1 MIHETMIREIL
12 ARPQDIAWLPWA
24 VQYFFFIGL
33 ACGAVLFAGGQRI
46 CARQGM
52 LSAQQSQWEFAAL
65 MLAATAVVVA
75 PLALNADL
83 HQPARVWHFYAH
95 FTPWSWMSWGSIF
108 LPLFSLLV
116 MGYFLTLIYSRLK
129 AKPLPRLL
137 AGLALLCGLSAISI
151 LLYTGREVSI
161 LRAQPLWFSLWLPLF
176 IFLTACQ
183 AIPSLLAL
191 WLWREPQYQRPLARW
206 QLISLVVLAWV
217 TLLWAY
223 SDKLWASGDNL
234 SAQALRH
241 WAVQSPFIALFPV
254 ALWLLLFGLALFNGR
269 KTLSTPVIATQA
281 LIALTLCWSVR
292 WLLLMQT
299 QTLPKYNALANP
311 YTLPLGS
318 EGLLAI
324 IGTFGLWIAAIIAIR
339 EGVKWLEQKVT
350 GANRVEGEIHHG

>member
-33 ACGAVLFAGGQRI
+33 ACSAVLFAGGQRI
-46 CARQGM
+46 CARQGK
-52 LSAQQSQWEFAAL
+52 LSAQQSQWEFTAL
-65 MLAATAVVVA
+65 MLAVTAVVVA

-116 MGYFLTLIYSRLK
+116 MGYFLALIYSRLK

-217 TLLWAY
+217 TLLWVY

-234 SAQALRH
+234 SAPALRH
-241 WAVQSPFIALFPV
+241 WAVQSPFIALFPL

-299 QTLPKYNALANP
+299 QTLPKYNVLANS

-324 IGTFGLWIAAIIAIR
+324 IGTFGLWVAAIIAIR

-350 GANRVEGEIHHG
+350 SANRVEGEIHHG

>member
-33 ACGAVLFAGGQRI
+33 ACSAVLFAGGQRI
-46 CARQGM
+46 CARQGK
-52 LSAQQSQWEFAAL
+52 LSAQQSQWEFTAL
-65 MLAATAVVVA
+65 MLAVTAVVVA

-116 MGYFLTLIYSRLK
+116 MGYFLALIYSRLK

-217 TLLWAY
+217 TLLWVY

-234 SAQALRH
+234 SAPALRH
-241 WAVQSPFIALFPV
+241 WAVQSPFIALFPL

-269 KTLSTPVIATQA
+269 KTLSTPVIAIQA

-299 QTLPKYNALANP
+299 QTLPKYNVLANP

-324 IGTFGLWIAAIIAIR
+324 IGTFGLWVAAIIAIR

-350 GANRVEGEIHHG
+350 SANRVEGEIHHG

>member
-33 ACGAVLFAGGQRI
+33 ACSAVLFAGGQRI
-46 CARQGM
+46 CARQGK
-52 LSAQQSQWEFAAL
+52 LSAQQSQWEFTAL
-65 MLAATAVVVA
+65 MLAVTAVVVA

-95 FTPWSWMSWGSIF
+95 STPWSWMSWGSIF

-116 MGYFLTLIYSRLK
+116 MGYFLALIYSRLK

-217 TLLWAY
+217 TLLWVY

-234 SAQALRH
+234 SAPALRH
-241 WAVQSPFIALFPV
+241 WAVQSPFIALFPL

-299 QTLPKYNALANP
+299 QTLPKYNVLANP

-324 IGTFGLWIAAIIAIR
+324 IGTFGLWVAAIIAIR

-350 GANRVEGEIHHG
+350 SANRVEGEIHHG

>member
-33 ACGAVLFAGGQRI
+33 ACSAVLFAGGQRI
-46 CARQGM
+46 CARQGK
-52 LSAQQSQWEFAAL
+52 LSAQQSQWEFTAL
-65 MLAATAVVVA
+65 MLAVTAVVVA

-116 MGYFLTLIYSRLK
+116 MGYFLALIYSRLK

-217 TLLWAY
+217 TLLWVY

-234 SAQALRH
+234 SAPALRH
-241 WAVQSPFIALFPV
+241 WAVQSPFIALFPL

-299 QTLPKYNALANP
+299 QNLPKYNVLANP
-311 YTLPLGS
+311 YTLPLGR

-324 IGTFGLWIAAIIAIR
+324 IGTFGLWVAAIIAIR

-350 GANRVEGEIHHG
+350 SANRVEGEIHHG

>member
-33 ACGAVLFAGGQRI
+33 ACSAVLFAGGQRI
-46 CARQGM
+46 CARQGK
-52 LSAQQSQWEFAAL
+52 LSAQQSQWEFTAL
-65 MLAATAVVVA
+65 MLAVSAVVVA

-83 HQPARVWHFYAH
+83 HQPARVWHFYAN

-116 MGYFLTLIYSRLK
+116 MGYFLALIYSRLK
-129 AKPLPRLL
+129 DKPLPRLL

-217 TLLWAY
+217 TLLWVY

-254 ALWLLLFGLALFNGR
+254 ALWLLLFGLALF
-269 KTLSTPVIATQA
+269 
-281 LIALTLCWSVR
+281 
-292 WLLLMQT
+292 
-299 QTLPKYNALANP
+299 
-311 YTLPLGS
+311 
-318 EGLLAI
+318 
-324 IGTFGLWIAAIIAIR
+324 
-339 EGVKWLEQKVT
+339 
-350 GANRVEGEIHHG
+350 

>member
-1 MIHETMIREIL
+1 MNHETMIREIL

-33 ACGAVLFAGGQRI
+33 ACSAVLFAGGQRI
-46 CARQGM
+46 CARQGK
-52 LSAQQSQWEFAAL
+52 LSAQQSQFELAAL
-65 MLAATAVVVA
+65 MLAVTAVVVA

-116 MGYFLTLIYSRLK
+116 MGYFLALIYSRLK
-129 AKPLPRLL
+129 AKPFPRLL
-137 AGLALLCGLSAISI
+137 AGLALICGLSAISI

-161 LRAQPLWFSLWLPLF
+161 LRAQPLWFSGWLPLF

-206 QLISLVVLAWV
+206 QLFSLVVLAWV
-217 TLLWAY
+217 TLLWVY
-223 SDKLWASGDNL
+223 SDKLWASGDNP
-234 SAQALRH
+234 SGQALRH
-241 WAVQSPFIALFPV
+241 WAVQSPSIALLPV
-254 ALWLLLFGLALFNGR
+254 TLWLLLFGLALFNGR
-269 KTLSTPVIATQA
+269 KTLSTPVIVTQA

-299 QTLPKYNALANP
+299 QTLPKYNVLANP

-324 IGTFGLWIAAIIAIR
+324 IGTFGLWVAAIIAIR
-339 EGVKWLEQKVT
+339 ESIKWLEQKVT
-350 GANRVEGEIHHG
+350 GANRVEGEIYHG

>member
-12 ARPQDIAWLPWA
+12 ARPQDIARLPRA

-33 ACGAVLFAGGQRI
+33 ACSAVLFAGGQRI
-46 CARQGM
+46 CARQGK
-52 LSAQQSQWEFAAL
+52 LSAQQSQWEFTAL
-65 MLAATAVVVA
+65 MLAVTAVVVA

-116 MGYFLTLIYSRLK
+116 MGYFLALIYSRLK

-217 TLLWAY
+217 TLLWVY

-234 SAQALRH
+234 SAPALRH
-241 WAVQSPFIALFPV
+241 WAVQSPFIALFPL

-299 QTLPKYNALANP
+299 QTLPKYNVLANP

-324 IGTFGLWIAAIIAIR
+324 IGTFGLWVAAIIAIR

-350 GANRVEGEIHHG
+350 SANRVEGEIHHG

>member
-33 ACGAVLFAGGQRI
+33 ACSAVLFAGGQRI
-46 CARQGM
+46 CARQGK
-52 LSAQQSQWEFAAL
+52 LSAQQSQWEFTAL
-65 MLAATAVVVA
+65 MLAVTAVVVA

-116 MGYFLTLIYSRLK
+116 MGYFLALIYSRLK

-206 QLISLVVLAWV
+206 QLISLVVLARV
-217 TLLWAY
+217 TLLWVY

-234 SAQALRH
+234 SAPALRH
-241 WAVQSPFIALFPV
+241 WAVQSPFIALFPL

-299 QTLPKYNALANP
+299 QTLPKYNVLANP

-324 IGTFGLWIAAIIAIR
+324 IGTFGLWVAAIIAIR

-350 GANRVEGEIHHG
+350 SANRVEGEIHHG

>member
-1 MIHETMIREIL
+1 MIQETMIREIL

-46 CARQGM
+46 CARQGK

-65 MLAATAVVVA
+65 MLAVTTVIVA

-116 MGYFLTLIYSRLK
+116 MGYFLALIYSRLK

-161 LRAQPLWFSLWLPLF
+161 LRAQPLWFSWWLPLF

-206 QLISLVVLAWV
+206 QLISLGALALV
-217 TLLWAY
+217 TLLWA
-223 SDKLWASGDNL
+223 SGNNP

-241 WAVQSPFIALFPV
+241 WAVQSPFIALFPLV
-254 ALWLLLFGLALFNGR
+254 LWLLLFGLALFNGR

-299 QTLPKYNALANP
+299 QTLPKYNVLANP

-324 IGTFGLWIAAIIAIR
+324 IGTFGLWVAAIIAIR

>member
-46 CARQGM
+46 CARQGK

-65 MLAATAVVVA
+65 MLAVTAVVVA

-116 MGYFLTLIYSRLK
+116 MGYFLALIYSRLK

-161 LRAQPLWFSLWLPLF
+161 LRAQPLWFSGWLPLF

-183 AIPSLLAL
+183 AIPSWLAL

-217 TLLWAY
+217 TLLWVY

-234 SAQALRH
+234 SAPALRH
-241 WAVQSPFIALFPV
+241 WAVQSPFIALFPL

-299 QTLPKYNALANP
+299 QTLPKYNVLANP

-324 IGTFGLWIAAIIAIR
+324 IGTFGLWGAAIIAIR

-350 GANRVEGEIHHG
+350 SANRVEGEIHHG

>member
-33 ACGAVLFAGGQRI
+33 ACSAVLFAGGQRI
-46 CARQGM
+46 CARQGK
-52 LSAQQSQWEFAAL
+52 LSAQQSQWEFTAL
-65 MLAATAVVVA
+65 MLAVTAVVVA

-116 MGYFLTLIYSRLK
+116 MGYFLALIYSRLK

-217 TLLWAY
+217 TLLWVY

-234 SAQALRH
+234 SAPALRH
-241 WAVQSPFIALFPV
+241 WAVQSLFPL

-299 QTLPKYNALANP
+299 QTLPKYNVLANP

-324 IGTFGLWIAAIIAIR
+324 IGTFGLWVAAIIAIR

-350 GANRVEGEIHHG
+350 SANRVEGEIHHG

>member
-1 MIHETMIREIL
+1 MNHETMIREIL

-33 ACGAVLFAGGQRI
+33 ACSAVLFAGGQRI
-46 CARQGM
+46 CARQGK
-52 LSAQQSQWEFAAL
+52 LSAQQSQFELAAL
-65 MLAATAVVVA
+65 MLAVTAVVVA

-116 MGYFLTLIYSRLK
+116 MGYFLALIYSRLK

-137 AGLALLCGLSAISI
+137 AGLALLCGFSAISI

-161 LRAQPLWFSLWLPLF
+161 LRAQPLWFSGWLPLF

-206 QLISLVVLAWV
+206 QLFSLVVLAWV
-217 TLLWAY
+217 TLLWVY
-223 SDKLWASGDNL
+223 SDKLWASGDNP
-234 SAQALRH
+234 SGQALRH
-241 WAVQSPFIALFPV
+241 WAVQSPSIALLPV
-254 ALWLLLFGLALFNGR
+254 TLWLLLFGLALFNGR
-269 KTLSTPVIATQA
+269 KTFSTPVIATQV

-299 QTLPKYNALANP
+299 QTLSKYNVLANP
-311 YTLPLGS
+311 YALPLGS

-324 IGTFGLWIAAIIAIR
+324 IGTFDAF
-339 EGVKWLEQKVT
+339 
-350 GANRVEGEIHHG
+350 

>member
-1 MIHETMIREIL
+1 MIHETMIREVL

-33 ACGAVLFAGGQRI
+33 ACGAVLFAGGQRLFS
-46 CARQGM
+46 RRGL

-65 MLAATAVVVA
+65 MLAVTAVVVA

-95 FTPWSWMSWGSIF
+95 FTPWSWMSWGSLF

-116 MGYFLTLIYSRLK
+116 MGYFLVLIYSRLK

-161 LRAQPLWFSLWLPLF
+161 LRAQPLWFSGWLPLF

-183 AIPSLLAL
+183 AIPSLLAA

-206 QLISLVVLAWV
+206 QLFSLVALALV
-217 TLLWAY
+217 TL
-223 SDKLWASGDNL
+223 LWASGDNA
-234 SAQALRH
+234 SAQALRQ
-241 WAVQSPFIALFPV
+241 WAVQSPFIVLLPV
-254 ALWLLLFGLALFNGR
+254 TLWLLLCGFALFNGK
-269 KTLSTPVIATQA
+269 KTLSTPVIAAQV

-299 QTLPKYNALANP
+299 QTLPKYNVLANP
-311 YTLPLGS
+311 YTLPWGS

-324 IGTFGLWIAAIIAIR
+324 IGTFGLWVAAIIAIR
-339 EGVKWLEQKVT
+339 EGVRWLEQKVT
-350 GANRVEGEIHHG
+350 GANQVEGERDHG

>member
-33 ACGAVLFAGGQRI
+33 ACSAVLFAGGQRI
-46 CARQGM
+46 CARQGK
-52 LSAQQSQWEFAAL
+52 LSAQQSQWEFTAL
-65 MLAATAVVVA
+65 MLAVTAVVVA

-116 MGYFLTLIYSRLK
+116 MGYFLALIYSRLK

-217 TLLWAY
+217 TLLWVY

-234 SAQALRH
+234 SAPALRH
-241 WAVQSPFIALFPV
+241 WAVQSPFIALFPL

-299 QTLPKYNALANP
+299 QTLPKYNVLANP
-311 YTLPLGS
+311 YILPLGS

-324 IGTFGLWIAAIIAIR
+324 IGTFGLWVAAIIAIR

-350 GANRVEGEIHHG
+350 SANRVEGEIHHG

>member
-33 ACGAVLFAGGQRI
+33 ACSAVLFAGGQRI
-46 CARQGM
+46 CARQGK
-52 LSAQQSQWEFAAL
+52 LSAQQSQWEFTAL
-65 MLAATAVVVA
+65 MLAVTAVVVA

-116 MGYFLTLIYSRLK
+116 MGYFLALIYSRLK

-217 TLLWAY
+217 TLLWVY

-234 SAQALRH
+234 SAPALRH
-241 WAVQSPFIALFPV
+241 WAVQSPFIALFPL

-299 QTLPKYNALANP
+299 QNLPKYNVLANP

-324 IGTFGLWIAAIIAIR
+324 IGTFGLWVAAIIAIR

-350 GANRVEGEIHHG
+350 SANRVEGEIHHG

>member
-1 MIHETMIREIL
+1 MIQDSMIREIL

-33 ACGAVLFAGGQRI
+33 ACGAVLFAGGQRLLSRRG
-46 CARQGM
+46 AR
-52 LSAQQSQWEFAAL
+52 SVQQSQLEFTAL
-65 MLAATAVVVA
+65 MLVVTAVVVA

-95 FTPWSWMSWGSIF
+95 FTPWSWMSWGSLF
-108 LPLFSLLV
+108 LPLFSMLV
-116 MGYFLTLIYSRLK
+116 MGYFLALIYSRLK

-137 AGLALLCGLSAISI
+137 AGLAFLCALSAISI

-183 AIPSLLAL
+183 AIPALLAG
-191 WLWREPQYQRPLARW
+191 WLWRDPQYQRPLAKW
-206 QLISLVVLAWV
+206 QLITLVALAGV
-217 TLLWAY
+217 TL
-223 SDKLWASGDNL
+223 LWASGDNP

-241 WAVQSPFIALFPV
+241 WAAQSPFTAAMPV
-254 ALWLLLFGLALFNGR
+254 ALWSLLFGLSLFNR
-269 KTLSTPVIATQA
+269 KKTFSTSLVAVQV
-281 LIALTLCWSVR
+281 LIALVLCWSVR

-299 QTLPKYNALANP
+299 QTLPKYNVLANP
-311 YTLPLGS
+311 YSLPLGS

-324 IGTFGLWIAAIIAIR
+324 VGTFGLWVTAIIAIR
-339 EGVKWLEQKVT
+339 ESVSWIEQKYA
-350 GANRVEGEIHHG
+350 GSNRVEGEMHHG

>member
-1 MIHETMIREIL
+1 
-12 ARPQDIAWLPWA
+12 
-24 VQYFFFIGL
+24 
-33 ACGAVLFAGGQRI
+33 
-46 CARQGM
+46 
-52 LSAQQSQWEFAAL
+52 
-65 MLAATAVVVA
+65 
-75 PLALNADL
+75 
-83 HQPARVWHFYAH
+83 
-95 FTPWSWMSWGSIF
+95 MSWGSIF

-116 MGYFLTLIYSRLK
+116 MGYFLALIYSRLK
-129 AKPLPRLL
+129 DKPLPRLL

-217 TLLWAY
+217 TLLWVY

-281 LIALTLCWSVR
+281 LSALTLCWSVR
-292 WLLLMQT
+292 WLLLMET
-299 QTLPKYNALANP
+299 QTLPKYNVLANP

-324 IGTFGLWIAAIIAIR
+324 IGTFGLWVVAIIAIR

-350 GANRVEGEIHHG
+350 SANRVEGEIHHG

>member
-1 MIHETMIREIL
+1 MIMIREIL

-33 ACGAVLFAGGQRI
+33 ACGAVLFAGGQRMFS
-46 CARQGM
+46 RRGL
-52 LSAQQSQWEFAAL
+52 LSAQQSQLEFAAL
-65 MLAATAVVVA
+65 MLAVTTVVVA

-83 HQPARVWHFYAH
+83 HQPARVWHFYAY

-116 MGYFLTLIYSRLK
+116 MSYFLALIYSRLK

-137 AGLALLCGLSAISI
+137 AGLAGLCALSALSI

-176 IFLTACQ
+176 IFLTAGQ
-183 AIPSLLAL
+183 AIPSLLSV
-191 WLWREPQYQRPLARW
+191 WLWREPHYQRPLARW
-206 QLISLVVLAWV
+206 QLINLVLLALV
-217 TLLWAY
+217 TA
-223 SDKLWASGDNL
+223 LWASGDNG
-234 SAQALRH
+234 SAQALRD
-241 WAVQSPFIALFPV
+241 WAAQAPVTAAFPV
-254 ALWLLLFGLALFNGR
+254 ALWLLLFGLALFNGK
-269 KTLSTPVIATQA
+269 KTLSTSMIAVQV

-299 QTLPKYNALANP
+299 QTLPKYNVLANP

-324 IGTFGLWIAAIIAIR
+324 MGTFGLWIAAIIAIR
-339 EGVKWLEQKVT
+339 EGVRWLEQKVT
-350 GANRVEGEIHHG
+350 SANQVEGEIHHG